1 MNNNIP
7 ATPAYM
13 KNSFLIICTAWFLA
27 SGYSANAQQ
36 GNLGDEQINVVKPY
50 QPTLSDAFKISDVP
64 GRDTGVVYTPDL
76 DYKITP
82 VQYPTIYTISPIKP
96 VKIKDENI
104 KKLYRGFAKG
114 GYGTK
119 NTPYLEVFYNS
130 LRSKTFDA
138 GVHASHISST
148 GKIKG
153 FGYPGMSESGIKLFG
168 SRFFDHHILKGEAGY
183 NRSVYHWYGYNS
195 PPDIFSKSDTKHTF
209 DDAFG
214 NFSFGTNHRDVDEFR
229 YKAGIGFHTINDNK
243 GNDEGRL
250 AFTAMAGKKIN
261 DMDVSADFEFDA
273 LKYDTDLF
281 GSSNHSIVRLNPRVV
296 QQFDRLH
303 LTAGANVS
311 IEMNDLTEYHLHPH
325 ARIDYTLVS
334 EMMSIYG
341 QLTGGLERNT
351 FRQFSKENPFLAGYF
366 PLRNTNNKL
375 DLSAGI
381 NVKLDRQLAFI
392 GSVGIKRLTDDAFY
406 RNLNSGTTLVTY
418 EVMYDNNTQSNIHAE
433 VVYDQGEKTGF
444 SLGADYFGNTPS
456 REDKPL
462 FRPAFKMTVSGFY
475 TIGEK
480 IFLSTQW
487 GYVSSRNA
495 VDYATGGDYSTLK
508 AFIDGNLHIDYRYTK
523 VMSVFVNLNNVTASK
538 YSRWYNY
545 PSYRFSAMAG
555 LTYSF

>member
-1 MNNNIP
+1 
-7 ATPAYM
+7 
-13 KNSFLIICTAWFLA
+13 
-27 SGYSANAQQ
+27 
-36 GNLGDEQINVVKPY
+36 
-50 QPTLSDAFKISDVP
+50 
-64 GRDTGVVYTPDL
+64 
-76 DYKITP
+76 
-82 VQYPTIYTISPIKP
+82 
-96 VKIKDENI
+96 
-104 KKLYRGFAKG
+104 
-114 GYGTK
+114 
-119 NTPYLEVFYNS
+119 
-130 LRSKTFDA
+130 
-138 GVHASHISST
+138 
-148 GKIKG
+148 
-153 FGYPGMSESGIKLFG
+153 
-168 SRFFDHHILKGEAGY
+168 
-183 NRSVYHWYGYNS
+183 
-195 PPDIFSKSDTKHTF
+195 
-209 DDAFG
+209 
-214 NFSFGTNHRDVDEFR
+214 
-229 YKAGIGFHTINDNK
+229 
-243 GNDEGRL
+243 
-250 AFTAMAGKKIN
+250 
-261 DMDVSADFEFDA
+261 
-273 LKYDTDLF
+273 
-281 GSSNHSIVRLNPRVV
+281 
-296 QQFDRLH
+296 
-303 LTAGANVS
+303 
-311 IEMNDLTEYHLHPH
+311 
-325 ARIDYTLVS
+325 
-334 EMMSIYG
+334 MMSIYG

-392 GSVGIKRLTDDAFY
+392 GSVGIKRLTDDAFF